1 MTELPAQQKINPS
14 KQRQT
19 TPRTVVTHAASMS
32 ECRQHIRSKRNWI
45 QQIQKCSDKKY
56 VRFGI
61 QAYKVK
67 LSTNELRN
75 RQPAV
80 EAKGLPAISF
90 RGGPR
95 RTTHIHSSILFH
107 VVATCRSGPGRATHV
122 GSSILSRAKIRGRS
136 EIWSL
141 PTPPMLGWAMRG
153 RNINNSQGR
162 GDS

>member
-1 MTELPAQQKINPS
+1 MQTAHPQQKKIGFSRYKNAP
-14 KQRQT
+14 
-19 TPRTVVTHAASMS
+19 
-32 ECRQHIRSKRNWI
+32 N
-45 QQIQKCSDKKY
+45 KKY

-80 EAKGLPAISF
+80 EAKGLPAISL

-107 VVATCRSGPGRATHV
+107 VVTTCRSGPGRATHV
-122 GSSILSRAKIRGRS
+122 GSSKLIRAQIRDRS
-136 EIWSL
+136 ARRPL
-141 PTPPMLGWAMRG
+141 PTPPMHGCAMRG
-153 RNINNSQGR
+153 RNIHNSHDR
-162 GDS
+162 GDGFGASRATTLLERLL